1 MTTFL
6 ALYRGKT
13 VAEAQMVAVSADP
26 GLVALVAARLLD
38 MPPADDTAD
47 PVVIT
52 LERGRRAALRLI
64 KREATHA
71 HA

>member
-13 VAEAQMVAVSADP
+13 VADAQMVAVSADP
-26 GLVALVAARLLD
+26 ALVDLVATHLLD
-38 MPPADDTAD
+38 MPPTDDTAD
-47 PVVIT
+47 PVVTT

-64 KREATHA
+64 KREAGHA
-71 HA
+71 EG